1 MRRFLAKEHE
11 TVVLSEAELA
21 ANEAKTNIIFNEVE
35 ELSHEIDRASDI
47 AEALENMQVIMS
59 GSEEP
64 TARELAL
71 INVANQM
78 AMAGDEN
85 KVALVPAEESY
96 YRRHTALEGI
106 GEAIA
111 NVWKAIWSMI
121 SRLFNAIFS
130 LFGGGSNGGV
140 GGGAALERARA
151 RTDELK
157 KKVEQFVKEQRQA
170 REREVTVTGSDVLF
184 TLNSKEEGATVVALA
199 ETFGNDGFIDGLV
212 KTGASVYEI
221 AKIDKLEDRLFKMS
235 EVITFIGAIREH
247 VAAGAEHVAKS
258 SNSRVIK
265 QEDKLSVGLPYNKR
279 FVATLMKEG
288 VAMESFALESDEE
301 IDAEPVNSAMADALA
316 KAFDKMADA
325 AGKQS
330 RVSKKAANMHAKA
343 EEMKAEANAEQPNAK
358 KVYQLTTEV
367 LHIFSDV
374 TTGIRLK
381 IEDNTDKLPESG
393 KMRVLPLETILDN
406 LTEGVTY
413 LDSVTKSFNSG
424 KAKMEQFK
432 KEMEAISDAMLKKSS
447 EHTATRQEAYFSR
460 VLGNQV
466 KMLAG
471 LLGFAYFDMYK
482 FILYSI
488 DTKIKSFNFMLNAY
502 TKPE

>member
-11 TVVLSEAELA
+11 TVALSEDELA
-21 ANEAKTNIIFNEVE
+21 ANEVKTSIIFNEVE

-64 TARELAL
+64 TTRELAL

-111 NVWKAIWSMI
+111 NVWKAIWDMI
-121 SRLFNAIFS
+121 SKLFNAIFS
-130 LFGGGSNGGV
+130 LFGGSSGGA
-140 GGGAALERARA
+140 GGGAALERAKA

-170 REREVTVTGSDVLF
+170 REREITVTGSDVLF
-184 TLNSKEEGATVVALA
+184 TLNSKEEGATVVTLA

-247 VAAGAEHVAKS
+247 VAAGAEHIAKS

-265 QEDKLSVGLPYNKR
+265 QEDKLSVDLPYNKR

-301 IDAEPVNSAMADALA
+301 IDAEPVNSAMADALS

-325 AGKQS
+325 TGKQS
-330 RVSKKAANMHAKA
+330 RVSKKATNMHAKA
-343 EEMKAEANAEQPNAK
+343 EEMKAEANAEQPDAK

-432 KEMEAISDAMLKKSS
+432 KEMEAISDAMLNKSS